1 MSMAEVRKGLAMM
14 RAGYATLAAASMD
27 PLTATELLEVGD
39 ELETLTCQLPTQRHR
54 MLTRLQA
61 ETTARA
67 LGAKSWHNVLTVRWR
82 LSSAEAG
89 RRLTEAALLGPRRGL
104 TGEPLDPQLP
114 ATSAAVA
121 VGAITADHVTVIR
134 KNLDRLPSHLDAA
147 TRTQVEVNWV
157 RIAAGVGPRELQ
169 GAADKELFLLDQDGP
184 EPDETERARKRGIT
198 LGKQGRDAMTPI
210 HGNLTPEAWATWEAI
225 FAK

>member
-1 MSMAEVRKGLAMM
+1 MSMAEVREGLAMM

-121 VGAITADHVTVIR
+121 ADCARSMR
-134 KNLDRLPSHLDAA
+134 KATTLGICLAPSPLH
-147 TRTQVEVNWV
+147 R
-157 RIAAGVGPRELQ
+157 AGWQ
-169 GAADKELFLLDQDGP
+169 
-184 EPDETERARKRGIT
+184 RARR
-198 LGKQGRDAMTPI
+198 
-210 HGNLTPEAWATWEAI
+210 
-225 FAK
+225 